1 MEYTDEPLQEK
12 TPKRRCKNC
21 DGKLARSG
29 DFCPHCGQKDFDGRV
44 RMRDLLTKFFANLTH
59 LDGKFVK
66 MCWHLLI
73 PAKVTLE
80 YFSGRI
86 KRYPHPVQ
94 FFFIVMFFTGA
105 RMDSTN
111 GNFNLRVGGED
122 TTMNKELARVL
133 SEKGLMDV
141 LFEYELT
148 KKYTST
154 IDSLPEAWQTP
165 EVRLAVD
172 SIVRKI
178 DGPLIKAA
186 HYLLQV
192 GTGKKDS
199 TTQDSIYLSLLFS
212 GINVATRDLVELTPD
227 SIIRRYHIDSWEEK
241 IMLRQGIKSLQDPKS
256 LVSRYVGSFAWTILV
271 LITLMSFL
279 LYLMYW
285 KTNKLYVEHFIF
297 TMHQQSGA
305 FMLLTLLFAFNDY
318 ILDIEWLG
326 LPTIAWIGI
335 SLLLA
340 MKRFYLQSW
349 PWTVLKWLVFC
360 VLYLLLMIVVFIV
373 TLLVVIV
380 LF

>member
-1 MEYTDEPLQEK
+1 
-12 TPKRRCKNC
+12 
-21 DGKLARSG
+21 
-29 DFCPHCGQKDFDGRV
+29 
-44 RMRDLLTKFFANLTH
+44 MRDLLTKFFANLTH

-94 FFFIVMFFTGA
+94 FFFIVMFFFLLTISGKFNGA

-141 LFEYELT
+141 LYEYELT